1 MPTYNSTGIGA
12 SLIVAELDGTLS
24 DEIQLRMGADQQEE
38 AERIK
43 HQLLNG
49 RTLQE
54 RPFGQNR
61 SMVGVLQFVGDE
73 RDMALFSVEAGE
85 PGGGSL
91 GSVPTNVEHTPAT
104 ASTIISHSL
113 ADSNPTSMVEPA
125 QPGASRKKK
134 KRKTGNDERSSN
146 HDQIILLTTPPPN
159 AKHVT
164 FDEPLALSLKV
175 DCEDF
180 IKSDDMQGKDLK
192 IEVFLNGQ
200 LVDVTFENGRQPK
213 SKGRYL
219 YSGKRFHRQAEK
231 PWIYV
236 PGTASNNNGGLAS
249 ERWANISQTL
259 EDEAAHRGMDQKGQR
274 PLSAQFLMALARL
287 QLPDSVSA
295 RSGHFAVIDVVI
307 TAGKGHKFGSETSYI
322 TAPTRLFD
330 GNFKGF
336 FALVDEF
343 GQHPHPYEYLGM
355 HDTFVHMPF
364 GDPGFS
370 NFQTSDFIN
379 TQIPPSALLDMQYP
393 VYPKQPTLPSPSPRT
408 PKPGHKRTP
417 VYREVLDATPIKKL
431 LSNYENARGQV
442 KGKRTLRQR
451 LGDMSKMSPKKRLGV
466 MNELKK
472 ELDEKTMG
480 IIKKAFEI
488 DCLDSPTT
496 PSNNKVRFSSD
507 VFGDLRPVGDD
518 DDDAEMVFDLP
529 TDEVNAVDPYSFAH
543 DLPPPQPHFLPYGS
557 VFSQMPYFPQ
567 ETGPFQQTMA
577 PPSPAQWFAP
587 NQQAT
592 MQPSPTQMLP
602 SFEQTTMQSSPTQML
617 PPFEQTMMEPS
628 PTQML
633 PPFQQT
639 MMQPSP
645 THRSIP
651 PPTPPKNTQ
660 ASALSNSPI
669 RLPVKKW
676 PSQLRREALTALS
689 DNQADEQQQQQ
700 PSTPHLSGAPT
711 TPSAKRVGYDSKR
724 SSGAWLPKEK
734 KHDQALRDFQIPKL
748 CVGSAVSYAGGLW
761 QRQVSKGRGGEFVEQ
776 QFVVGMRF
784 VVL

>member
-1 MPTYNSTGIGA
+1 MPTYTSTGIGA

-54 RPFGQNR
+54 RPFDNNR

-85 PGGGSL
+85 SGSGSL
-91 GSVPTNVEHTPAT
+91 GSLPTNVEPTLAT

-134 KRKTGNDERSSN
+134 KRKIGNDERSSD

-159 AKHVT
+159 PKQSQLRTVT

-175 DCEDF
+175 DCEEF

-236 PGTASNNNGGLAS
+236 PGTASSNNGGLAS
-249 ERWANISQTL
+249 ECWANISQTL
-259 EDEAAHRGMDQKGQR
+259 EDEAAQRGMDQKGQR

-307 TAGKGHKFGSETSYI
+307 TAGKGHKYGSETSYI

-336 FALVDEF
+336 FALGDDF
-343 GQHPHPYEYLGM
+343 GQHPHPYEYPQM
-355 HDTFVHMPF
+355 HDAFVHMPF

-393 VYPKQPTLPSPSPRT
+393 VYPKQQTPPSPSPRT

-431 LSNYENARGQV
+431 LSNYENARG
-442 KGKRTLRQR
+442 GRRTLRQR

-472 ELDEKTMG
+472 ELDEKTMDT
-480 IIKKAFEI
+480 IKRAFEI
-488 DCLDSPTT
+488 DCLDSPTTT

-507 VFGDLRPVGDD
+507 VFDLRPVSGD
-518 DDDAEMVFDLP
+518 DDDAEMVFDQP
-529 TDEVNAVDPYSFAH
+529 TNEVDAVDPYSFAY
-543 DLPPPQPHFLPYGS
+543 DFPPPQPQFLPYGS

-577 PPSPAQWFAP
+577 PPTPAQWFAP
-587 NQQAT
+587 NQQT
-592 MQPSPTQMLP
+592 MMLPSFEQAVMQSSPTQMLP
-602 SFEQTTMQSSPTQML
+602 SFEQAMMQS
-617 PPFEQTMMEPS
+617 S

-639 MMQPSP
+639 MTQPSP
-645 THRSIP
+645 TQRSI
-651 PPTPPKNTQ
+651 PPKNTQ

-689 DNQADEQQQQQ
+689 DNNADEQQQ
-700 PSTPHLSGAPT
+700 PSIPLLSGAPT
-711 TPSAKRVGYDSKR
+711 TPSAKRVGYGSKR
-724 SSGAWLPKEK
+724 SSSPWLPKEK
-734 KHDQALRDFQIPKL
+734 KHAQALKDFQIPEL
-748 CVGSAVSYAGGLW
+748 CVGSAVSYAGGLQ